1 MELALDKKWEY
12 TKDEFIKFFRKT
24 FLTSFEIENNKE
36 LFKGFIDDVDESFDE
51 LLKFVDSNEEMK
63 IIYDRN
69 MTDRFLSLPSEGNSS
84 IRKYLTDEANKCI
97 LKLSNQL
104 GKKFEEDLEKIKA
117 WLREKLFN
125 DQSKVN
131 SWLSGK
137 SKDDKINLEDR
148 VKLSFDV
155 LFKRFSRSAI
165 QLYIRFPRN
174 KIDREKAIEKYYTD
188 LKNFDI
194 VYKDG
199 KHKKRG
205 TYSFL
210 AKGKLV
216 INQELVDEEGKSRN
230 EWDEEGNLD
239 PLFAISNIDFDQN
252 EAADT
257 FEKVAKEIRDDFV
270 EFIHCLKYSIY
281 PYSGVTSLY
290 CNELDSIRD
299 KFGSSES
306 ERYWKKLI
314 KNSLSSL
321 NKEDREKV
329 KCLGIEPMNEEIQRR
344 KNIKNKFEEV
354 SRILRM

>member
-1 MELALDKKWEY
+1 
-12 TKDEFIKFFRKT
+12 
-24 FLTSFEIENNKE
+24 
-36 LFKGFIDDVDESFDE
+36 
-51 LLKFVDSNEEMK
+51 
-63 IIYDRN
+63 
-69 MTDRFLSLPSEGNSS
+69 
-84 IRKYLTDEANKCI
+84 
-97 LKLSNQL
+97 L

-137 SKDDKINLEDR
+137 SKDDKINIEDR

-174 KIDREKAIEKYYTD
+174 KIDRKNAIEKYYKD

-205 TYSFL
+205 TYSFI
-210 AKGKLV
+210 AKGQLV
-216 INQELVDEEGKSRN
+216 INPVDLY
-230 EWDEEGNLD
+230 EWDDEGNLD
-239 PLFAISNIDFDQN
+239 PFFVIDNTDFEQN
-252 EAADT
+252 EVADSL
-257 FEKVAKEIRDDFV
+257 EKVAKEIREDFD
-270 EFIHCLKYSIY
+270 EFMHCLKYSIY

-290 CNELDSIRD
+290 CIELDRIRD
-299 KFGSSES
+299 RFGSSDS
-306 ERYWKKLI
+306 EFFWKKQI

-321 NKEDREKV
+321 SKVDRDKV
-329 KCLGIEPMNEEIQRR
+329 KLDIKPMNEEIQRR
-344 KNIKNKFEEV
+344 KNIRNKFEEIT
-354 SRILRM
+354 RLLRNYT